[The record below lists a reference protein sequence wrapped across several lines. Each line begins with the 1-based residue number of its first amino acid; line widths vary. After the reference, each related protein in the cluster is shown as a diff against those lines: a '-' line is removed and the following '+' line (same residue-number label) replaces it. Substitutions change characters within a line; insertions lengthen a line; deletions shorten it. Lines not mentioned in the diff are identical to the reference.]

1 MDPRIV
7 VMAEPILKWAGGK
20 RQILE
25 QIMSK
30 FPTQEVNGYHE
41 PFFGGGAVFFRE
53 MHQKAVTINDIN
65 ARLVNFYKI
74 VANEPDP
81 LIDELDRLN
90 SHGEPEDE
98 PNEDW
103 DYAEEDEHGREIK
116 NYYYQQRARFNKRPN
131 GREWDR
137 VEEAAL
143 LLYLN
148 VTCYNGL
155 YRENQSGE
163 FNVPCGQ
170 HKTKS
175 MREHRIRE
183 ASPLLE
189 NVDIRNE
196 DFSYIIEEAEPGD
209 LVYFDPPYDPNSD
222 ASSFSEYSFGA
233 FGKSEQLDLRDCAK
247 ELDEMGVYVV
257 ISNAPSIESR
267 YIDREEGGSESFETY
282 PVGARRAINSVG
294 TDRGEVQEVLIT
306 NVEDIK
312 ARDSTMAEFN

>member
-1 MDPRIV
+1 MT
-7 VMAEPILKWAGGK
+7 EPILKWAGGK

-25 QIMSK
+25 EIMDK
-30 FPTQEVNGYHE
+30 FPTQEINGYHE

-53 MHQKAVTINDIN
+53 MHDKAVTINDVN
-65 ARLVNFYKI
+65 SRLINFYRV
-74 VANEPDP
+74 VAEQPEE
-81 LIDELDRLN
+81 LIEEVQRLN
-90 SHGEPEDE
+90 DTNQPEDE
-98 PNEDW
+98 PSKDW

-131 GREWDR
+131 GKDWDR

-170 HKTKS
+170 HKSKS

-183 ASPLLE
+183 ASPLLQD
-189 NVDIRNE
+189 VDIRNE
-196 DFSYIIEEAEPGD
+196 DFTYVIEEAEPGD
-209 LVYFDPPYDPNSD
+209 LVYFDPPYDPNSE

-247 ELDEMGVYVV
+247 KLDKMGVYVV
-257 ISNAPSIESR
+257 ISNAPSIKSR
-267 YIDREEGGSESFETY
+267 YTDREEGGSDSFETY
-282 PVGARRAINSVG
+282 GVGARRAINSVG
-294 TDRGEVQEVLIT
+294 TDRGEVREVLIT
-306 NVEDIK
+306 NVEDIRR
-312 ARDSTMAEFN
+312 RDSRLEEFN